1 MSREILL
8 VKSGGAAAL
17 PEWQALFGTLAPQ
30 LEVRWWDDP
39 AVDPAAVRYVLVWQ
53 PEPGRLAGYPNL
65 KAVFSSAAG
74 VDHIVGDPSLPKHVP
89 VLRMMADETAQ
100 TVGEYVCLQALAWL
114 RDMPRMQA
122 AQAAAR
128 WELWEGPRIAT
139 QTRVGI
145 MGLGTIGLQVAGML
159 RGLGF
164 PVHGWARSAKESRDV
179 PCRSGPDSL
188 AAFLAESDI
197 LVGLVPDTPQTRHLI
212 RAETLARLPKG
223 ALVINVARGPLVQM
237 DDLIA
242 SLDTGHISAAVL
254 DVFETEPLPPDHP
267 AWRHPKILVTAHVAG
282 YASRR
287 ARAAKIAEMLG
298 MLARGERLAATYDP
312 QRGY

>member
-8 VKSGGAAAL
+8 VKSGGITAV
-17 PEWQALFGTLAPQ
+17 PEWQALFGELAPQ
-30 LEVRWWDDP
+30 LDVRWWDD
-39 AVDPAAVRYVLVWQ
+39 ASVDPAYVRYVLVWQ

-65 KAVFSSAAG
+65 KAIFSSAAG
-74 VDHIVGDPSLPKHVP
+74 VDHIVGDPSLPKHIP

-114 RDMPRMQA
+114 RDMPRMQT

-128 WELWEGPRIAT
+128 WEAWEGPRIAT
-139 QTRVGI
+139 RTRVGI
-145 MGLGTIGLQVAGML
+145 MGLGTIGLRVASML
-159 RGLGF
+159 GGLGF

-179 PCRSGPDSL
+179 PCRFGPDSL
-188 AAFLAESDI
+188 GAFLAASDI

-212 RAETLARLPKG
+212 RAETLAQLPRG
-223 ALVINVARGPLVQM
+223 ALVINVARGPLVKM

-242 SLDTGHISAAVL
+242 SLDAGHISAAVL
-254 DVFETEPLPPDHP
+254 DVFETEPLPSKNP
-267 AWRHPKILVTAHVAG
+267 AWAHPGLSVTAHIAG

-287 ARAAKIAEMLG
+287 ARVMKVVEMLEALG
-298 MLARGERLAATYDP
+298 RGGVPAALYDSARGY
-312 QRGY
+312 